1 MKPLA
6 TANALPT
13 NGKRF
18 YSHGKLLLTAE
29 YLVLDGAEAI
39 AIPCRFGQDLC
50 IEENHESKTI
60 HWKAYTNE
68 KTLWG
73 DFSFPIAAL
82 KNPLDA
88 QPKNEKDFVI
98 KLLQITKKLNP
109 SFLENSTGCSVRTH
123 LEFPRDWGLGS
134 SSTLIHNVAL
144 WASVDPYKLLALS
157 MGGSGYD
164 IACAAAKNPIRYSRE
179 TATQPLHIQDISL
192 ETVLVKEAVFIH
204 LNQKQDSRAG
214 INTYLKQKAAH
225 AFSLNEAL
233 EQINILSRSLLDAK
247 DVKTLMASM
256 EAHEAFVGSIIQ
268 TTPVKER
275 LFKDYPGAIKSL
287 GAWGGDFIMAVS
299 EQLNPLETKEYFF
312 NKGYTTSFYYTE
324 MAL

>member
-6 TANALPT
+6 TANTLPS
-13 NGKRF
+13 NGKRS

-29 YLVLDGAEAI
+29 YLVLDGAEAM

-50 IEENHESKTI
+50 IEDHENNTI
-60 HWKAYTNE
+60 DWKAYTNE

-73 DFSFPIAAL
+73 HFSFPIAAL
-82 KNPLDA
+82 KHPVYA
-88 QPKNEKDFVI
+88 QPKNEKDFLI
-98 KLLQITKKLNP
+98 KLLQTAKKLNP
-109 SFLENSTGCSVRTH
+109 SFLENSTGCSVSTH

-144 WASVDPYKLLALS
+144 WAAVDPYKLLVLS

-164 IACAAAKNPIRYSRE
+164 IACAAAKNPIRYRRE
-179 TATQPLHIQDISL
+179 TASQPLHIQEISL
-192 ETVLVKEAVFIH
+192 EAILVKEAVFIH
-204 LNQKQDSRAG
+204 LNQKQDSRDG
-214 INTYLKQKAAH
+214 INTYLKQKAAN
-225 AFSLNEAL
+225 AFSIMEAI
-233 EQINILSRSLLDAK
+233 EQINVLSRSLLKAK
-247 DVKTLMASM
+247 DVKTLMACM

-268 TTPVKER
+268 TTPVIER

-299 EQLNPLETKEYFF
+299 EQLSPLETKEYFF

>member
-6 TANALPT
+6 TANTLPS

-29 YLVLDGAEAI
+29 YLVLDGAEAM

-50 IEENHESKTI
+50 IEDHENNTI
-60 HWKAYTNE
+60 DWKAYTNE

-73 DFSFPIAAL
+73 HFSFPIAAL
-82 KNPLDA
+82 KHPVYA
-88 QPKNEKDFVI
+88 QPKNEKDFLI
-98 KLLQITKKLNP
+98 KLLQTAKKLNP
-109 SFLENSTGCSVRTH
+109 SFLENSTGCSVSTH

-144 WASVDPYKLLALS
+144 WAAVDPYKLLVLS

-164 IACAAAKNPIRYSRE
+164 IACAAAKNPIRYRRE
-179 TATQPLHIQDISL
+179 TASQPLHIQEISL
-192 ETVLVKEAVFIH
+192 EAILVKEAVFIH
-204 LNQKQDSRAG
+204 LNQKQDSRDG
-214 INTYLKQKAAH
+214 INTYLKQKAAN
-225 AFSLNEAL
+225 AFSIMEAI
-233 EQINILSRSLLDAK
+233 EQINVLSRSLLKAK
-247 DVKTLMASM
+247 DVKTLMACM
-256 EAHEAFVGSIIQ
+256 EAHEAFVGNIIQ
-268 TTPVKER
+268 TTPVKEH
-275 LFKDYPGAIKSL
+275 LFNGYPGAIKSL

-299 EQLNPLETKEYFF
+299 EQLSPLETKEYFF
-312 NKGYTTSFYYTE
+312 NKGYTTSFSYTE

>member
-1 MKPLA
+1 M
-6 TANALPT
+6 
-13 NGKRF
+13 
-18 YSHGKLLLTAE
+18 
-29 YLVLDGAEAI
+29 
-39 AIPCRFGQDLC
+39 
-50 IEENHESKTI
+50 
-60 HWKAYTNE
+60 W
-68 KTLWG
+68 
-73 DFSFPIAAL
+73 
-82 KNPLDA
+82 
-88 QPKNEKDFVI
+88 
-98 KLLQITKKLNP
+98 
-109 SFLENSTGCSVRTH
+109 
-123 LEFPRDWGLGS
+123 
-134 SSTLIHNVAL
+134 
-144 WASVDPYKLLALS
+144 
-157 MGGSGYD
+157 GSGYD
-164 IACAAAKNPIRYSRE
+164 IACAAAKNPIRYRRE

-287 GAWGGDFIMAVS
+287 GAWGGDFIIAVS

>member
-1 MKPLA
+1 MKTLA
-6 TANALPT
+6 TTKALPSKA
-13 NGKRF
+13 KRF
-18 YSHGKLLLTAE
+18 YSHGKLLLTSE
-29 YLVLDGAEAI
+29 YLVLDGAEAL

-50 IEENHESKTI
+50 IEDLENNTI
-60 HWKAYTNE
+60 NWKAYTHE

-73 DFSFPIAAL
+73 DFSFPLAAL
-82 KNPLDA
+82 NNPVYA
-88 QPKNEKDFVI
+88 QPKNEKDFLI
-98 KLLQITKKLNP
+98 KLLQIAKKLNP
-109 SFLENSTGCSVRTH
+109 SFLENSTGCSVSTH

-144 WASVDPYKLLALS
+144 WATVEPYKLLALS

-164 IACAAAKNPIRYSRE
+164 IACAAAKNPISYRRE
-179 TATQPLHIQDISL
+179 TAKQPLHVQEITL
-192 ETVLVKEAVFIH
+192 EAVLVREAVFIH

-214 INTYLKQKAAH
+214 INTYSKQKAAH
-225 AFSLNEAL
+225 AFSIIEAI
-233 EQINILSRSLLDAK
+233 EQINILSRSLLNAK
-247 DVKTLMASM
+247 DVKTLMARM
-256 EAHEAFVGSIIQ
+256 EAHEAFVGNIIQ

-299 EQLNPLETKEYFF
+299 KQLSPLETKEYFF

-324 MAL
+324 MVL